1 MAVPVQTPFIEYV
14 ANGVTT
20 NFSLGFD
27 CENQSHLI
35 VTVDDIEPITGSWSL
50 LVGAVVFNSA
60 PITGS
65 KIIIKRNSPFERDRD
80 FQLYDQS
87 FRPPAVN
94 LDLDRIWRK
103 LQELGVMDWI
113 LGNRIDDLKNYVDDK
128 DDELRA
134 YLLEEI
140 RKQGV
145 ALDQLEDYYNY
156 LMQRLAEIAVNGG
169 WEASFVV
176 SADGSTQQDI
186 NDFGG
191 AKWRNKA
198 GGYALGATV
207 KLENGDT
214 VKSTIDGNTNDP
226 NVNVAGWVKENL
238 ASQIFDESGL
248 SQQQWNNGVESIS
261 ELLTIPNP
269 KNGSRVYVKSYR
281 AGLNRGGKAYVFDS
295 TKSAINDGGLVI
307 NGWVAEYKDRYTI
320 EDFGGVC
327 DFNLDTNTG
336 HDNADAIEKSLAAL
350 DYALF
355 TGNSGTSKPVILK
368 SGQSL
373 LRTNAD
379 DYVAK
384 TTNAI
389 GVGSNLAPNR
399 SGVSDSYAVDAGI
412 ILKHEDNQYTTD
424 VNIEIDI
431 IHTSLSPN
439 SIGIYAP
446 RFYFCKFT
454 NKVFRFGIS
463 VKTFDGFKSSVA
475 VQAVATR
482 TGFKWES
489 DGSGNMTGTTVD
501 FSDSWVAFD
510 DRYQTPET
518 GFDLYQLWY
527 STATNLAVDNGTN
540 GITAYKFSNC
550 KSLEFT
556 GGAENNKGCLIDCLN
571 SSITFNGFK
580 TAAHTGDNDSSNATI
595 KAVSSTLN
603 MNNSDFGVTVGAS
616 GMKDIICS
624 GSGISFSNLQSKPHG
639 AGGEVISNNGSIS
652 EQSGTAYKI
661 KIGDGVFQIRDSV
674 TQKKNI
680 PLTGYNGIF
689 KVVQST
695 PLFLRLSITVSSA
708 SGSMHKEID
717 ILYLNSTTRDV
728 KIVSTSTVGTIADFS
743 LDFDNNGNV
752 FLVSSGATSA
762 RFSIDC
768 KDTYIQG
775 ESNNFID
782 IY

>member
-1 MAVPVQTPFIEYV
+1 MFLAPYTAIADIDGSPLDAGFLFFGEYGKDPELFPVEVFWDADFTVPAAQPIRTR
-14 ANGVTT
+14 NGYPVRNGSPTKVYLKT
-20 NFSLGFD
+20 AQHS
-27 CENQSHLI
+27 I
-35 VTVDDIEPITGSWSL
+35 VIKNR
-50 LVGAVVFNSA
+50 NSA
-60 PITGS
+60 FILV
-65 KIIIKRNSPFERDRD
+65 D
-80 FQLYDQS
+80 F
-87 FRPPAVN
+87 
-94 LDLDRIWRK
+94 
-103 LQELGVMDWI
+103 
-113 LGNRIDDLKNYVDDK
+113 KNK
-128 DDELRA
+128 
-134 YLLEEI
+134 
-140 RKQGV
+140 
-145 ALDQLEDYYNY
+145 
-156 LMQRLAEIAVNGG
+156 G
-169 WEASFVV
+169 WDASFVV
-176 SADGSTQQDI
+176 DGDENQHQI
-186 NDFGG
+186 NENQ
-191 AKWRNKA
+191 KTLNA
-198 GGYALGATV
+198 GY
-207 KLENGDT
+207 
-214 VKSTIDGNTNDP
+214 
-226 NVNVAGWVKENL
+226 
-238 ASQIFDESGL
+238 
-248 SQQQWNNGVESIS
+248 ESIADM
-261 ELLTIPNP
+261 LAIPNP
-269 KNGSRVYVKSYR
+269 KNGMRVYVKSYH
-281 AGLNRGGKAYVFDS
+281 AGLNKGGKSYVFDS
-295 TKSAINDGGLVI
+295 SKSSVNDGGLCI
-307 NGWVAEYKDRYTI
+307 NGWVAEYKERYTI
-320 EDFGGVC
+320 EDFGGIC

-336 HDNADAIEKSLAAL
+336 YDNADAIEKSLAAL

-355 TGNSGTSKPVILK
+355 TAPTGTSKPVIMK

-373 LRTNAD
+373 LRTNTA

-384 TTNAI
+384 TTNELGA
-389 GVGSNLAPNR
+389 GSNFAPNR
-399 SGVSDSYAVDAGI
+399 IGVSDSYAVDAGV
-412 ILKHEDNQYTTD
+412 ILKHADNQYTTD

-431 IHTSLSPN
+431 IHTALSPN

-446 RFYFCKFT
+446 RFYFCSFI
-454 NKVFRFGIS
+454 NKVFRYGTS
-463 VKTFDGFKSSVA
+463 VKSFDGFKSRVA
-475 VQAVATR
+475 VQAIATK

-489 DGSGNMTGTTVD
+489 DGSGNMTGTAVD

-639 AGGEVISNNGSIS
+639 AGGDVISNSGSVS
-652 EQSGTAYKI
+652 EQTGLSYKI
-661 KIGDGVFQIRDSV
+661 NIGESVFQIRDSI
-674 TQKKNI
+674 TQKRNI

-717 ILYLNSTTRDV
+717 ILYLNSTTRNV

-743 LDFDNNGNV
+743 LEFDANGNV

-775 ESNNFID
+775 ESGNFID